1 MFGFGKK
8 KDNTAPIEGVPK
20 KEINKEEK
28 LPENNDVIEENQ
40 FFETMGE
47 SRGVVTFLHNLV
59 LYSIYKQLIGLS
71 VFSTILLGVSA
82 VGLFSLG
89 NITVKPEFIEID
101 QENRIAKELPL
112 NQPNMSDGEIIGETK
127 SAVRKIN
134 TYSYANKEE
143 QLADLEELFTQEG
156 WKSFTNALVASG
168 NLKAVDAGKNIV
180 RVEFTGLSQIET
192 KRETGVGFVWKVLTP
207 VKIYYI
213 APNTQLSRDRTQEG
227 IVELYW
233 VRVPFTEKKKGIG
246 ILRYNLD
253 TSRKSL

>member
-1 MFGFGKK
+1 MFSFRKK
-8 KDNTAPIEGVPK
+8 KDSVQKTDSLIK
-20 KEINKEEK
+20 KEVTKEEK
-28 LPENNDVIEENQ
+28 LPENNDIIEETK

-71 VFSTILLGVSA
+71 IFSTALLGVSIIG
-82 VGLFSLG
+82 VFSLG
-89 NITVKPEFIEID
+89 NITVKPEFIEVD
-101 QENRIAKELPL
+101 QDNRIAKELPL
-112 NQPNMSDGEIIGETK
+112 SQPNMSDGEIIGETK
-127 SAVRKIN
+127 KAVRKIN
-134 TYSYANKEE
+134 TYSYANKSE
-143 QLADLEELFTQEG
+143 QLADLEDLFTQEG
-156 WKSFTNALVASG
+156 WTSFTNALAASG

>member
-1 MFGFGKK
+1 MLGLKKK
-8 KDNTAPIEGVPK
+8 KDNTAQIESAPK
-20 KEINKEEK
+20 KEMKNEEK
-28 LPENNDVIEENQ
+28 LPENNDVVEENQ

-71 VFSTILLGVSA
+71 VFSTILLGVSLI
-82 VGLFSLG
+82 GFFSLG

-127 SAVRKIN
+127 NAVRRIN
-134 TYSYANKEE
+134 TYSYANKTE

-156 WKSFTNALVASG
+156 WTSFTNALAASG

-180 RVEFTGLSQIET
+180 RVEFTGLSQIEA

-213 APNTQLSRDRTQEG
+213 APNTQLSRDRMQEG
-227 IVELYW
+227 IVEIYW

>member
-1 MFGFGKK
+1 MLGLKKK
-8 KDNTAPIEGVPK
+8 KDNTAQIESAPK
-20 KEINKEEK
+20 KEMKNEGK
-28 LPENNDVIEENQ
+28 LPENNDVVEENQ

-59 LYSIYKQLIGLS
+59 LYSIYQQLIGLS
-71 VFSTILLGVSA
+71 VFSTILLGVSLI
-82 VGLFSLG
+82 GFFSLG

-127 SAVRKIN
+127 NAVRRIN
-134 TYSYANKEE
+134 TYSYANKTE

-156 WKSFTNALVASG
+156 WTSFTNALAASG

-180 RVEFTGLSQIET
+180 RVEFTGLSQIEA

-213 APNTQLSRDRTQEG
+213 APNTQLSRDRMQEG
-227 IVELYW
+227 IVEIYW